1 MRIPWPHA
9 RRDLVI
15 LALTL
20 VAWRIDASVR
30 GGSVEWITATL
41 AGTLT
46 AICGYLFHEWGH
58 LAGAVVSKSRVRLPE
73 RPSEIFLF
81 NFDVDRNDSRQFT
94 TMSSGGFLA
103 SAIAI
108 VFLFLVLPV
117 GALATTISLA
127 LVGLGIVAT
136 AVLELPPFFRVLRGG
151 PMPRG
156 VAYVSDDNRGDLGR
170 RCGDSRPE

>member
-20 VAWRIDASVR
+20 VAWRIDAPMR
-30 GGSVEWITATL
+30 GGSAEWITATL
-41 AGTLT
+41 AGVLT

-58 LAGAVVSKSRVRLPE
+58 LAGALASKSRVRLPE
-73 RPSEIFLF
+73 RASEIFLF
-81 NFDVDRNDSRQFT
+81 NFDVDRNDARQFT
-94 TMSSGGFLA
+94 KMSSGGFLA
-103 SAIAI
+103 SALAI
-108 VFLFLVLPV
+108 GFLFLTLPAGV
-117 GALATTISLA
+117 LATKISLT
-127 LVGLGIVAT
+127 LVALGIVAT

-156 VAYVSDDNRGDLGR
+156 VAFVSDENRSDTAAPR
-170 RCGDSRPE
+170 

>member
-58 LAGAVVSKSRVRLPE
+58 LAGALASKSRVRLPE
-73 RPSEIFLF
+73 RASEIFLF
-81 NFDVDRNDSRQFT
+81 NFDVDRNNARQFT
-94 TMSSGGFLA
+94 TMSSGGFAA

-108 VFLFLVLPV
+108 VFLFLVLPADV
-117 GALATTISLA
+117 LATNMSLV
-127 LVGLGIVAT
+127 LVALGIVAT

-156 VAYVSDDNRGDLGR
+156 VAFVSDENRDDAASR
-170 RCGDSRPE
+170 R

>member
-30 GGSVEWITATL
+30 GGSAEWITATL

-58 LAGAVVSKSRVRLPE
+58 LAAALASKSRVRLPE
-73 RPSEIFLF
+73 RTSEIFLF
-81 NFDVDRNDSRQFT
+81 NFDVDRNEPRQFT
-94 TMSSGGFLA
+94 TMSLGGFLA

-108 VFLFLVLPV
+108 VFLLLVLPA
-117 GALATTISLA
+117 GALATTISLT
-127 LVGLGIVAT
+127 LVALGIIAT

-156 VAYVSDDNRGDLGR
+156 LAYVSDDNRGDLGQR
-170 RCGDSRPE
+170 RGR